1 MPTVTRFAPSP
12 TWYLHIW
19 SLRTVLF
26 NYLFT
31 KKNNWKFLLRIE
43 DTDRTRLVEGSVDN
57 MINILASVWLI
68 ADEWP
73 NNPWDLWPY
82 YQSERLEIYKKYIDE
97 LIEKDKA
104 YYCFCSSE
112 RLNKLREEQ
121 QSLKLPTKY
130 DKKCRFLSK
139 QEVQKK
145 LDNNEKY
152 TIRLK
157 VPENEKIEFI
167 DTIRGKI
174 IINSNEIDEQ
184 VLLKTDGFPTYHMA
198 VVVDDYLMWV
208 TDIIRWDEWIPSTP
222 KHILLYKAF
231 NWEIPRYSHVP
242 PLVWEDRKKL
252 SKRTWDVSVEKYLE
266 KGYLVEALINFLALL
281 WWNPKTTQEFFTI
294 DELINKFELSNVQK
308 TWAFFDIEKLDFF
321 NSHYLKNI
329 DNDIL
334 YDKLRIYLK
343 RYDKNLLEK
352 IEKFSP
358 NYNKKVLNELRTKI
372 KKFNDFKNSTTFFY
386 EEPKMIEKELII
398 NSKMKIENIE
408 QVKNAIKIAIKI
420 LQWNK
425 DFSSIEEIK
434 NIFIEKIKEASMKNW
449 QVLWPVR
456 YALSWEQFSP
466 WALELIFILG
476 NEKSSERLKKVLDFL
491 EK

>member
-1 MPTVTRFAPSP
+1 MSVVTRFAPSP

-43 DTDRTRLVEGSVDN
+43 DTDRTRLVDGSVDN

-82 YQSERLEIYKKYIDE
+82 YQSERLDIYKKYIEE

-112 RLNKLREEQ
+112 RLAKLRDEQ
-121 QSLKLPTKY
+121 QSLNLPTKY

-139 QEVQKK
+139 EEI
-145 LDNNEKY
+145 NEKINNWANY

-157 VPENEKIEFI
+157 VPENEKVEFLDQI
-167 DTIRGKI
+167 RWKITI
-174 IINSNEIDEQ
+174 NTNEIDDQ
-184 VLLKTDGFPTYHMA
+184 VLLKTDSFPTYHMA
-198 VVVDDYLMWV
+198 VVVDDHLMWV

-231 NWEIPRYSHVP
+231 GWEIPRYSHVP
-242 PLVWEDRKKL
+242 PLVWADRKKL
-252 SKRTWDVSVEKYLE
+252 SKRTWDVAVEKYLE

-281 WWNPKTTQEFFTI
+281 GWNPKTTEEFFSI
-294 DELINKFELSNVQK
+294 DELINRFDISNVQK
-308 TWAFFDIEKLDFF
+308 SGAFFDVERLDFF
-321 NSHYLKNI
+321 NTHYLKTI
-329 DNDIL
+329 DSDIL
-334 YDKLRIYLK
+334 YNKFIIYLG
-343 RYDKNLLEK
+343 RYDKSFLDK
-352 IEKFSP
+352 IQEFP
-358 NYNKKVLNELRTKI
+358 EEYNKKIFNELKTKI
-372 KKFNDFKNSTTFFY
+372 KKFEDYKNNSSFFY
-386 EEPKMIEKELII
+386 NDSKIPNKELLI
-398 NSKMKIENIE
+398 NTKMKIENLDIA
-408 QVKNAIKIAIKI
+408 KAGIKIALNIV
-420 LQWNK
+420 LNNN
-425 DFSSIEEIK
+425 DFDNIDSVK
-434 NIFIEKIKEASMKNW
+434 NIFIEEIKKAGMKNG

-456 YALSWEQFSP
+456 CALSWEQFSP

-476 NEKSSERLKKVLDFL
+476 NKKSSERLKKVLDFL

>member
-1 MPTVTRFAPSP
+1 MSVVTRFAPSP

-43 DTDRTRLVEGSVDN
+43 DTDRTRLVDGSVDN

-82 YQSERLEIYKKYIDE
+82 YQSERLDIYKKYIEE

-112 RLNKLREEQ
+112 RLAKLRDEQ
-121 QSLKLPTKY
+121 QSLNLPTKY

-139 QEVQKK
+139 EEI
-145 LDNNEKY
+145 NEKINNWANY

-157 VPENEKIEFI
+157 VPENEKVEFLDQI
-167 DTIRGKI
+167 RWKITI
-174 IINSNEIDEQ
+174 NTNEIDDQ
-184 VLLKTDGFPTYHMA
+184 VLLKTDSFPTYHMA
-198 VVVDDYLMWV
+198 VVVDDHLMWV

-231 NWEIPRYSHVP
+231 GWEIPRYSHVP
-242 PLVWEDRKKL
+242 PLVWADRKKL
-252 SKRTWDVSVEKYLE
+252 SKRTWDVAVEKYLE

-281 WWNPKTTQEFFTI
+281 GWNPKTTEEFFSI
-294 DELINKFELSNVQK
+294 DELINRFDISNVQK
-308 TWAFFDIEKLDFF
+308 SGAFFDVERLDFF
-321 NSHYLKNI
+321 NTHYLKTI
-329 DNDIL
+329 DSDIL
-334 YDKLRIYLK
+334 YNKFIIYLG
-343 RYDKNLLEK
+343 RYDKSFLDK
-352 IEKFSP
+352 IQEFP
-358 NYNKKVLNELRTKI
+358 EEYNKKIFNELKTKI
-372 KKFNDFKNSTTFFY
+372 KKFEDYKNNSSFFY
-386 EEPKMIEKELII
+386 NDSKIPDKELLV
-398 NSKMKIENIE
+398 NTKMKIENLDIA
-408 QVKNAIKIAIKI
+408 KAGIKIALNIV
-420 LQWNK
+420 LNNN
-425 DFSSIEEIK
+425 DFDNIDSVK
-434 NIFIEKIKEASMKNW
+434 NIFIEEIKKAGMKNG

-456 YALSWEQFSP
+456 CALSWEQFSP

-476 NEKSSERLKKVLDFL
+476 NKKSSERLKKVLDFL